1 MKLVIGSAQLG
12 MNYGLFNN
20 RKINHKEFKKIEKLV
35 FKSKINFIDTAISYG
50 DSENIIG
57 SSKLKNLHIITK
69 IKLPSK
75 KNIQIRDWTLK
86 EISKSLYKLKIKK
99 IYGVL
104 IHDYKDLLGKYGKDY
119 LLSLQELKKKKIIKK
134 IGISIYDSH
143 EIKKIWKFWKPDLIQ
158 VPFNPL
164 DNRIL
169 DSGWVDV
176 FRKFKVKIFARSVF
190 LQGLL
195 INEDNSFI
203 VNKNYLILLNKFK
216 NWCYKNNIS
225 LLQGCIHFVKQ
236 FRKID
241 YLVVGFNN
249 YNQLKEIIDVFYKK
263 QIIIPKKFSTN
274 KKSLIDPRKWNLKK
288 KF

>member
-12 MNYGLFNN
+12 MNYGLFHN
-20 RKINHKEFKKIEKLV
+20 RKINHKEFKKIEKIIL
-35 FKSKINFIDTAISYG
+35 KSKINFIDTAISYG

-75 KNIQIRDWTLK
+75 KNIQVRDWTLK

-104 IHDYKDLLGKYGKDY
+104 IHDYKDLLGKFGKDY

-143 EIKKIWKFWKPDLIQ
+143 EIQKIWKFWKPDLIQ

-225 LLQGCIHFVKQ
+225 LLQACIHFVKQ
-236 FRKID
+236 FKKID

-249 YNQLKEIIDVFYKK
+249 YNQLKEIIDVFKKK
-263 QIIIPKKFSTN
+263 QIIIPRNFSTN
-274 KKSLIDPRKWNLKK
+274 KKNLIDPRKWN
-288 KF
+288 

>member
-20 RKINHKEFKKIEKLV
+20 KKINHKELKKIEKLV
-35 FKSKINFIDTAISYG
+35 LKSKINFIDTAISYG

-69 IKLPSK
+69 IKLPYK
-75 KNIQIRDWTLK
+75 KNIQVKNWVLK

-104 IHDYKDLLGKYGKDY
+104 VHGKDY

-195 INEDNSFI
+195 INEHNSLVI
-203 VNKNYLILLNKFK
+203 NKNYKILLNKFK

-225 LLQGCIHFVKQ
+225 LLHACIHFVKQ
-236 FRKID
+236 FKKID

-249 YNQLKEIIDVFYKK
+249 CNQLKEIIDVFKKK
-263 QIIIPKKFSTN
+263 QFIVPKKFSIN
-274 KKSLIDPRKWNLKK
+274 KINLIDPRRWN
-288 KF
+288 

>member
-35 FKSKINFIDTAISYG
+35 LKSKINFIDTAISYG

-75 KNIQIRDWTLK
+75 KNIQVRNWVLK

-134 IGISIYDSH
+134 IGISVYDSH

-225 LLQGCIHFVKQ
+225 LLQACIHFVKQ
-236 FRKID
+236 FKKID

-249 YNQLKEIIDVFYKK
+249 YSQLKEIIDVFKKK

-274 KKSLIDPRKWNLKK
+274 KKNLIDPRKWN
-288 KF
+288 

>member
-35 FKSKINFIDTAISYG
+35 LKSKINFIDTAIRYG

-75 KNIQIRDWTLK
+75 KIIQIREWTLK

-236 FRKID
+236 FKKID

-249 YNQLKEIIDVFYKK
+249 YNQLKEIIDVFNKK

-274 KKSLIDPRKWNLKK
+274 KKSLIDPRKWN
-288 KF
+288 

>member
-20 RKINHKEFKKIEKLV
+20 KKIDDKEFKKIEKLV
-35 FKSKINFIDTAISYG
+35 LKSKINFIDTAISYG

-75 KNIQIRDWTLK
+75 KNIQVRDWVLK

-104 IHDYKDLLGKYGKDY
+104 IHDYKDLLGKCGKDY

-134 IGISIYDSH
+134 IGISIYDFH

-169 DSGWVDV
+169 NSGWVDV
-176 FRKFKVKIFARSVF
+176 LRKFKVKIFARSVF

-203 VNKNYLILLNKFK
+203 INKNYKILLNKFK

-225 LLQGCIHFVKQ
+225 LLQACIHFVKQ
-236 FRKID
+236 FKKID

-249 YNQLKEIIDVFYKK
+249 YNQLKEIIDVFKKK

-274 KKSLIDPRKWNLKK
+274 KKNLIDPRKWN
-288 KF
+288 

>member
-20 RKINHKEFKKIEKLV
+20 KKIDHKEFKKIEKLV
-35 FKSKINFIDTAISYG
+35 LKSKINFIDTAISYG

-69 IKLPSK
+69 IKLSSK
-75 KNIQIRDWTLK
+75 KNIQVRDWVLK

-104 IHDYKDLLGKYGKDY
+104 IHDYKDLLGKFGKDY

-134 IGISIYDSH
+134 IGISIYDSY
-143 EIKKIWKFWKPDLIQ
+143 EIKKFWKFWKPDLIQ
-158 VPFNPL
+158 VPFNAL

-169 DSGWVDV
+169 NSGWINILK
-176 FRKFKVKIFARSVF
+176 KFKVKIFARSIF

-195 INEDNSFI
+195 INEDSSFKI
-203 VNKNYLILLNKFK
+203 NKNYKITLNKYK
-216 NWCYKNNIS
+216 NWCSRNNIS
-225 LLQGCIHFVKQ
+225 LIQGCIHFVKQ
-236 FRKID
+236 FKKID

-249 YNQLKEIIDVFYKK
+249 YNQLKEIIDVFKKK
-263 QIIIPKKFSTN
+263 QIIIPRKFSTN
-274 KKSLIDPRKWNLKK
+274 KINLIDPRKWN
-288 KF
+288 

>member
-35 FKSKINFIDTAISYG
+35 LKSKINFIDTAINYG

-57 SSKLKNLHIITK
+57 SSKLKNLNIITK

-75 KNIQIRDWTLK
+75 KNIQVRDWALK

-158 VPFNPL
+158 VPLNPL

-176 FRKFKVKIFARSVF
+176 LRKFKVKIFARSVF

-195 INEDNSFI
+195 INEDNPFI
-203 VNKNYLILLNKFK
+203 INKNYKILLNKFK

-225 LLQGCIHFVKQ
+225 LLQACLHFVKQ
-236 FRKID
+236 FKKID

-249 YNQLKEIIDVFYKK
+249 YNQLKEIIDVFKKK

-274 KKSLIDPRKWNLKK
+274 KKNLIDPRKWN
-288 KF
+288 

>member
-20 RKINHKEFKKIEKLV
+20 KKINHKEFKKIEKLV

-69 IKLPSK
+69 IKLTSK
-75 KNIQIRDWTLK
+75 KNVQVRDWVLK

-176 FRKFKVKIFARSVF
+176 FRKFKVKIFARSIF

-203 VNKNYLILLNKFK
+203 INKNYLILLNKFK

-236 FRKID
+236 FKKID

-249 YNQLKEIIDVFYKK
+249 YNQLKEIIDVFNKK
-263 QIIIPKKFSTN
+263 QIIVPKKFSTN
-274 KKSLIDPRKWNLKK
+274 KKNLIDPRKWN
-288 KF
+288 

>member
-35 FKSKINFIDTAISYG
+35 LKSKINFIDTAISYG

-75 KNIQIRDWTLK
+75 KNIHVRNWTLK

-134 IGISIYDSH
+134 IGISVYDSH

-225 LLQGCIHFVKQ
+225 LLQACIHFVKQ
-236 FRKID
+236 FKKID

-249 YNQLKEIIDVFYKK
+249 YSQLKEIIDVFKKK

-274 KKSLIDPRKWNLKK
+274 KKNLIDPRKWN
-288 KF
+288 